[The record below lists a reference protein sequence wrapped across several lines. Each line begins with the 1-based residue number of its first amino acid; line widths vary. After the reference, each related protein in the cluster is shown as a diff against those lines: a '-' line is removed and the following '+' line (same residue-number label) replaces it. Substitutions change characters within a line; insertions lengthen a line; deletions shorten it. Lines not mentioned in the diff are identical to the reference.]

1 MVHMLRE
8 KKPISRIFKRSF
20 KNFVFVSSPTYVSAY
35 KHCKFCHEGT
45 WIYNIRISKF
55 SLFVFTDKLIYT
67 LHVPTPCLYLKCLSI
82 KFYRF
87 SKNMETL

>member
-8 KKPISRIFKRSF
+8 NKQYLEFSKEVLKISFLF
-20 KNFVFVSSPTYVSAY
+20 HHLPVSAH

-82 KFYRF
+82 KFYLF
-87 SKNMETL
+87 SKNMKIL